1 MSAVPPPAFAGLCTV
16 AMAVPISVLGDATGP
31 TDDPKAWALPVLVAL
46 TALACA
52 AWPRPAAAASAST
65 DGVVR
70 ALRWAVVALLAWS
83 LVTTATSI
91 APGQSLFGLFGR
103 GMGLLPVGAA
113 IAVFF
118 LARSAGR
125 GTAAARSIVDAA
137 LLGSAPVCM
146 LALAQAAGWDPFPAS
161 WDPATTGLTV
171 RSTFGQHILL
181 GSYLAVLIPLA
192 AGRLDSALEGAQ
204 RSRDGLA
211 RVSAGGLGLAVG
223 AVWSAGAVGLVTAAS
238 GWPLAWWL
246 LTPWGVAGA
255 LAWSWTRRHDADAGA
270 DAGALASGAR
280 ARPVAHWTT
289 AALVGALLAGQV
301 ATVVLSRAR
310 GAFLAMLV
318 GLSVAGFG
326 ILLRRRAVKTLAAA
340 VLLLAGLV
348 VFIALLNLPHS
359 PLGSLRD
366 AGPLIRLS
374 RLTDVRYGSPVWF
387 RLKVWSGIASGWAR
401 QTRGDEVVPGT
412 SSAVRSAIGYGLETQ
427 LFAIDR
433 LLERQL
439 AVLRARGE
447 GWEGQYL
454 VDRAHNALLDQFVT
468 GGLVGAALWLAAVA
482 LALAAMLRRAWGP
495 GPPADRGLRIALLGA
510 GLAHVAEGQVGDRHA
525 DAARALLDGRRPGH
539 RPGRRRRRAR
549 GAHADEGGRRRGAPS
564 WSTAAAVAA
573 ALVIWFESSWLLAS
587 TAYAAGARAHIA
599 GRPVEAL
606 ADFQR
611 ARRLAPWLSL
621 PADAVGYTAL
631 RLAAR
636 EPTASGRLSV
646 LRTGESALAD
656 ARRHA
661 PASAASWALTAQLTF
676 AESRAGDR
684 AKLAE
689 SLAAFEHAARLRHQ
703 DPALLSQ
710 WGWALLDAGNPA
722 AARRVAERAIE
733 MSARRPDWLA
743 WAVVARS
750 ARELGDGEAARRAAG
765 EAERIAPAEARQMLA
780 EFLIGIR

>member
-387 RLKVWSGIASGWAR
+387 RLKVWGGIASGWAR

-427 LFAIDR
+427 LFTIDR

-454 VDRAHNALLDQFVT
+454 VDRAHNALLDQLVT
-468 GGLVGAALWLAAVA
+468 GGLVGAALWLTAVA
-482 LALAAMLRRAWGP
+482 LALAAMLRRAWSP

-510 GLAHVAEGQVGDRHA
+510 GLAHVAEGQVGVVTPMPLA
-525 DAARALLDGRRPGH
+525 LFWMAAGLATAPGDVAGGREELTPTKGA
-539 RPGRRRRRAR
+539 PARRAVLV
-549 GAHADEGGRRRGAPS
+549 
-564 WSTAAAVAA
+564 TAAAVAA

-606 ADFQR
+606 AEFQR